1 MREAHLLQRNKELNP
16 FLGTCTYEGLMANS
30 PIHKRRVHFV
40 NRFYYPDESATSA
53 MLTDLINGL
62 DTSTYDVSVITGKSY
77 YTSDL
82 GELPA
87 HEMIGDVNVRRI
99 ASLRV
104 FNGSMLGRIINYI
117 LFHFLAAF
125 LVLKNVRR
133 GDIVV
138 CLTDPPLLSVTLF
151 GPTLLKGGQL
161 VNWVQD
167 IFPEVAAG
175 LSFGGPLSKL
185 APILQ
190 PVRDAV
196 WRRSAMNVVIGDR
209 MGDLVQSRGVIEDR
223 ISVIPNWCDELA
235 LTPQNDRGLAIRQE
249 WGLSEDDFIVMY
261 SGNLGRAHDISTIL
275 GAMKELHRSGLSQVK
290 FVFVGGGAQS
300 EALRN
305 SIKAAGINS
314 AYFFPYRP
322 KSELAQSLSVGDV
335 HWISLAPELEG
346 MIVPSKFF
354 GVGAVARPSI
364 FVGSEDGELA
374 QIQREA
380 DCGWQV
386 NQGDSQAFTALVQ
399 RLLADPRE
407 VAIAGQNAR
416 RALETILHRR
426 ARISQWQNLLEAL
439 SAEGRGTLSSGE
451 PAPGLANE
459 ARADPAE

>member
-1 MREAHLLQRNKELNP
+1 MPPRVTRKIKPVRKRTDRVSPLLQRNKELNR
-16 FLGTCTYEGLMANS
+16 FLGTCTYKALMANS
-30 PIHKRRVHFV
+30 AIHKQRVHFV

-62 DTSTYDVSVITGKSY
+62 DTSVYDVSVITGKSY

-87 HEMIGDVNVRRI
+87 REMINDVNVRRI

-104 FNGSMLGRIINYI
+104 FNGSMLGRIVNYV

-151 GPTLLKGGQL
+151 VPTLLKGGRL

-167 IFPEVAAG
+167 IFPEVAVG

-209 MGDLVQSRGVIEDR
+209 MGDLVQSRGVTKDR

-235 LTPQNDRGLAIRQE
+235 LTPQNERGLAIRQE
-249 WGLSEDDFIVMY
+249 WGLSEDDFVVMY
-261 SGNLGRAHDISTIL
+261 SGNLGRAHDISTVLDKKGVAVRAGHHCAQPLMEHL
-275 GAMKELHRSGLSQVK
+275 GVSATCRAS
-290 FVFVGGGAQS
+290 VGMYNTRDEVDVLG
-300 EALRN
+300 EAL
-305 SIKAAGINS
+305 
-314 AYFFPYRP
+314 
-322 KSELAQSLSVGDV
+322 ELC
-335 HWISLAPELEG
+335 HEL
-346 MIVPSKFF
+346 F
-354 GVGAVARPSI
+354 G
-364 FVGSEDGELA
+364 
-374 QIQREA
+374 
-380 DCGWQV
+380 
-386 NQGDSQAFTALVQ
+386 
-399 RLLADPRE
+399 
-407 VAIAGQNAR
+407 
-416 RALETILHRR
+416 
-426 ARISQWQNLLEAL
+426 
-439 SAEGRGTLSSGE
+439 
-451 PAPGLANE
+451 
-459 ARADPAE
+459 